1 MRIKITHVLQF
12 LLLYCT
18 FSHGGAEKSYHSTD
32 TLLTRIKLKCA
43 MVPQLS
49 CHMKDDILVVDW
61 NKHVSNK
68 SDVLLVFNEHARER
82 ITGEIALKVIHKLRK
97 WQPKK
102 RVTIIPV
109 LNVYGRKRVESG
121 HPCQRKN
128 ERGVDTNRNYQMRG
142 VNEHHYAKNS
152 EEFEGP
158 HPLSEKESKLVS
170 SLLLNG
176 VKRYFNVHS
185 GEKSIYMPYDSR
197 VGVRPKNYDVMLKNI
212 KKWAQKCPECAVG
225 TAAST
230 SFYRAYGT
238 SVDWAVDH
246 GTPEAYTLEVYGDA
260 SWDCGRMFNPNK
272 RDLGAVL
279 KQWSGILKDM
289 IFT

>member
-1 MRIKITHVLQF
+1 MRIKITQVLTFF
-12 LLLYCT
+12 LFYTTAC
-18 FSHGGAEKSYHSTD
+18 AEKSYHSTD

-43 MVPQLS
+43 AVPQLS
-49 CHMKDDILVVDW
+49 CHMKDDILIVDW
-61 NKHVSNK
+61 NKNIANK

-82 ITGEIALKVIHKLRK
+82 ITGEVALKVIHKLRK

-109 LNVYGRKRVESG
+109 LNVWGRKRVEAG

-128 ERGVDTNRNYQMRG
+128 ERAVDINRNYQMRR
-142 VNEHHYAKNS
+142 VNVHHYAKNS
-152 EEFEGP
+152 EEYEGP

-176 VKRYFNVHS
+176 VQRYVNVHS

-225 TAAST
+225 TGAST

-246 GTPEAYTLEVYGDA
+246 GVPEGYTLEIYGDV
-260 SWDCGRMFNPNK
+260 SFDCNRMFNPNK
-272 RDLGAVL
+272 RDLHSIL
-279 KQWSGILKDM
+279 KQWSGIIKDI

>member
-1 MRIKITHVLQF
+1 MRIKITQVLTFF
-12 LLLYCT
+12 LFYTSAL
-18 FSHGGAEKSYHSTD
+18 AEKSYHSTD
-32 TLLTRIKLKCA
+32 TLLTRVKLKCA
-43 MVPQLS
+43 TVPQLS

-61 NKHVSNK
+61 NKHVSDK
-68 SDVLLVFNEHARER
+68 ADVLLVFNEHARER

-109 LNVYGRKRVESG
+109 LNVYGRKYVEAG

-176 VKRYFNVHS
+176 VKRYVNVHS

-246 GTPEAYTLEVYGDA
+246 GIPESYTFEVYGDA
-260 SWDCGRMFNPNK
+260 SWDCERMFNPNK
-272 RDLGAVL
+272 RDLHSIL
-279 KQWSGILKDM
+279 KQWSSIIKDM

>member
-1 MRIKITHVLQF
+1 MRIKITQVLAFF
-12 LLLYCT
+12 LFYT
-18 FSHGGAEKSYHSTD
+18 TAFAEKSYHSTD

-102 RVTIIPV
+102 RVTVIPV

-170 SLLLNG
+170 SLLLEG
-176 VKRYFNVHS
+176 VQRYVNVHS

-246 GTPEAYTLEVYGDA
+246 GTPEGYTLEVYGDV
-260 SWDCGRMFNPNK
+260 SFDCNRMFNPNK
-272 RDLGAVL
+272 RDLGAIL
-279 KQWSGILKDM
+279 KQWSGIIKDI

>member
-1 MRIKITHVLQF
+1 MRLKITQILAFF
-12 LLLYCT
+12 LFYT
-18 FSHGGAEKSYHSTD
+18 SAFAEKSYHSTD

-43 MVPQLS
+43 TVPQLS
-49 CHMKDDILVVDW
+49 CHMKDDILIVDW

-82 ITGEIALKVIHKLRK
+82 ITGEVALNVIHKLRA
-97 WQPKK
+97 WNPNK

-109 LNVYGRKRVESG
+109 LNIWGRKHVEAG

-128 ERGVDTNRNYQMRG
+128 ERHIDTNRQYQMRG
-142 VNEHHYAKNS
+142 FNEHHYAKNS
-152 EEFEGP
+152 EEYEGET
-158 HPLSEKESKLVS
+158 PLSEKESKLVS

-176 VKRYFNVHS
+176 VQRYVNVHS

-212 KKWAQKCPECAVG
+212 KKWGKKCPECAIG

-230 SFYRAYGT
+230 SSYRAYGT
-238 SVDWAVDH
+238 SVDWAVNH
-246 GTPEAYTLEVYGDA
+246 GVPQAFTFEIYGDV
-260 SWDCGRMFNPNK
+260 SWDCSKMFNPNK

-279 KQWSGILKDM
+279 KQWSGIIKDV
-289 IFT
+289 IFS

>member
-18 FSHGGAEKSYHSTD
+18 FSTGKAEKSYHSTD
-32 TLLTRIKLKCA
+32 TLLTRVKLKCA
-43 MVPQLS
+43 MVPQLT

-109 LNVYGRKRVESG
+109 LNVYGRKYVEAG

-128 ERGVDTNRNYQMRG
+128 QRGVDTNRNYQMRG
-142 VNEHHYAKNS
+142 VNEHHYAKDS

-170 SLLLNG
+170 SLLRNG
-176 VKRYFNVHS
+176 VKRYVNVHS

-246 GTPEAYTLEVYGDA
+246 GVPESYTVEVYGDA
-260 SWDCGRMFNPNK
+260 SFDCSKMFNPNK
-272 RDLGAVL
+272 RDLHSIL
-279 KQWSGILKDM
+279 KQWSGIIKDM

>member
-1 MRIKITHVLQF
+1 MRLKITQVLTF
-12 LLLYCT
+12 LLFYT
-18 FSHGGAEKSYHSTD
+18 TAFAEKSYHSTD

-43 MVPQLS
+43 TVPQLS
-49 CHMKDDILVVDW
+49 CHMKDDILIVDW
-61 NKHVSNK
+61 NKNISNK
-68 SDVLLVFNEHARER
+68 ADVLLVFNEHARER
-82 ITGEIALKVIHKLRK
+82 ITGEVALKVIHKLRK

-109 LNVYGRKRVESG
+109 LNIWGRKYVEAG

-128 ERGVDTNRNYQMRG
+128 ERQVDTNRNYQMRG

-176 VKRYFNVHS
+176 VKRYINVHS

-197 VGVRPKNYDVMLKNI
+197 VGVRPKNYEVMLKNI
-212 KKWAQKCPECAVG
+212 KKWAEKCPECAVG

-246 GTPEAYTLEVYGDA
+246 GVPESYTVEVYGDA
-260 SWDCGRMFNPNK
+260 SFDCSRMFNPNK
-272 RDLGAVL
+272 RDLHSIL
-279 KQWSGILKDM
+279 KQWSGIIKDM

>member
-1 MRIKITHVLQF
+1 MRIKITQVLTFF
-12 LLLYCT
+12 LFYTTTC
-18 FSHGGAEKSYHSTD
+18 AEKSYHSTD

-43 MVPQLS
+43 TVPQLS
-49 CHMKDDILVVDW
+49 CFMKDDILVVDW
-61 NKHVSNK
+61 NKNIANK

-97 WQPKK
+97 WKPNK

-109 LNVYGRKRVESG
+109 LNIFGRKYVEAG

-176 VKRYFNVHS
+176 VKRYVNVHS

-212 KKWAQKCPECAVG
+212 KKWAEKCPECAVG
-225 TAAST
+225 SAAST

-246 GTPEAYTLEVYGDA
+246 GVAEAYTFEVYGDA
-260 SWDCGRMFNPNK
+260 SWDCKRMFNPNR
-272 RDLGAVL
+272 RDLHSIL
-279 KQWSGILKDM
+279 KQWSGIIKDV